1 MTDEVIFIVGG
12 LGKTG
17 RRVLR
22 RLAARGIAARAVSRG
37 TSPRF
42 DWTDRASW
50 EPALAGAT
58 TAYVTYQ
65 PDLAVPR
72 AADDVAAFA
81 AAAAAAG
88 VRHAV
93 LLSGRGEDGA
103 VASEARL
110 RAAPIEHTVLRA
122 AWFAENFSEGGFRDG
137 ILAGELALPAGAVCE
152 PFVSADDIADA
163 AVAALTDPAHRN
175 RTYELTGPRLLS
187 FADAVAEVAAATGR
201 PVAYRT
207 VPVADF
213 LDGLRAEG
221 FDDGMLWL
229 MRDLFANTLDG
240 RNASVADD
248 LPRLLGRPA
257 RDLAEVVAEAA
268 RAGAWR
274 VPAEAEGQG

>member
-42 DWTDRASW
+42 DWTDRATW

-58 TAYVTYQ
+58 AAYVTYQ
-65 PDLAVPR
+65 PDLAVPQ

-88 VRHAV
+88 VRHVV

-110 RAAPIEHTVLRA
+110 RAAPLDHTVLRA

-137 ILAGELALPAGAVCE
+137 ILAGELALPAGAVRE

-175 RTYELTGPRLLS
+175 RTYDLTGPRLLS
-187 FADAVAEVAAATGR
+187 FAEAVAEVAAATGR

-229 MRDLFANTLDG
+229 MQDLFASTLDG

-257 RDLAEVVAEAA
+257 RDLAEVVAAAA

>member
-42 DWTDRASW
+42 DWTDRATW

-58 TAYVTYQ
+58 AAYVTYQ
-65 PDLAVPR
+65 PDLAVPQ

-88 VRHAV
+88 VRHVV

-110 RAAPIEHTVLRA
+110 RAAPLDHTVLRA

-137 ILAGELALPAGAVCE
+137 ILAGELALPAGAVRE

-187 FADAVAEVAAATGR
+187 FAEAVAEVAAVTGR

-229 MRDLFANTLDG
+229 MQDLFASTLDG

-257 RDLAEVVAEAA
+257 RDLAEVVAAAA

>member
-58 TAYVTYQ
+58 AAYVTYQ
-65 PDLAVPR
+65 PDLAVPQ

-88 VRHAV
+88 VRHVV

-213 LDGLRAEG
+213 VDGLRAEG

-229 MRDLFANTLDG
+229 MQDLFASTLDG

-257 RDLAEVVAEAA
+257 RDLAEVVAAAA

-274 VPAEAEGQG
+274 VPAEAEG

>member
-42 DWTDRASW
+42 DWTDRATW

-58 TAYVTYQ
+58 AAYVTYQ
-65 PDLAVPR
+65 PDLAVPQ
-72 AADDVAAFA
+72 AADDIAAFA

-88 VRHAV
+88 VRHVV

-110 RAAPIEHTVLRA
+110 RAAPLDHTVLRA

-137 ILAGELALPAGAVCE
+137 ILAGELALPAGAVRE

-175 RTYELTGPRLLS
+175 RTYDLTGPRLLS
-187 FADAVAEVAAATGR
+187 FAEAVAEVAAVTGR

-229 MRDLFANTLDG
+229 MQDLFASTLDG

-257 RDLAEVVAEAA
+257 RDLAEVVAAAA

>member
-42 DWTDRASW
+42 DWTDRATW

-58 TAYVTYQ
+58 AAYVTYQ
-65 PDLAVPR
+65 PDLAVPQ

-88 VRHAV
+88 VRHVV

-110 RAAPIEHTVLRA
+110 RAAPLDHTVLRA

-137 ILAGELALPAGAVCE
+137 ILAGELALPAGAVRE

-175 RTYELTGPRLLS
+175 RTYDLTGPRLLS
-187 FADAVAEVAAATGR
+187 FAEAVAEVAAVTGR

-229 MRDLFANTLDG
+229 MQDLFASTLDG

-257 RDLAEVVAEAA
+257 RDLAEVVAAAA

>member
-42 DWTDRASW
+42 DWTDRATW

-58 TAYVTYQ
+58 AAYVTYQ
-65 PDLAVPR
+65 PDLAVPQ

-88 VRHAV
+88 VRHIV

-110 RAAPIEHTVLRA
+110 RAAPLDHTVLRA

-137 ILAGELALPAGAVCE
+137 ILAESWRC
-152 PFVSADDIADA
+152 
-163 AVAALTDPAHRN
+163 
-175 RTYELTGPRLLS
+175 
-187 FADAVAEVAAATGR
+187 
-201 PVAYRT
+201 
-207 VPVADF
+207 
-213 LDGLRAEG
+213 
-221 FDDGMLWL
+221 
-229 MRDLFANTLDG
+229 
-240 RNASVADD
+240 
-248 LPRLLGRPA
+248 RPA
-257 RDLAEVVAEAA
+257 RCASPSSAPTTSPTP
-268 RAGAWR
+268 RSR
-274 VPAEAEGQG
+274 R

>member
-58 TAYVTYQ
+58 AAYVTYQ
-65 PDLAVPR
+65 PDLAVPQ
-72 AADDVAAFA
+72 AAYDIAAFA
-81 AAAAAAG
+81 EAAAAAG
-88 VRHAV
+88 VRHVV
-93 LLSGRGEDGA
+93 LLSGRGEDG
-103 VASEARL
+103 
-110 RAAPIEHTVLRA
+110 AAPIEHTVLRA

-163 AVAALTDPAHRN
+163 AVAALTDTAHRN
-175 RTYELTGPRLLS
+175 RT
-187 FADAVAEVAAATGR
+187 
-201 PVAYRT
+201 
-207 VPVADF
+207 
-213 LDGLRAEG
+213 
-221 FDDGMLWL
+221 
-229 MRDLFANTLDG
+229 
-240 RNASVADD
+240 
-248 LPRLLGRPA
+248 
-257 RDLAEVVAEAA
+257 
-268 RAGAWR
+268 
-274 VPAEAEGQG
+274 